1 MLKYKI
7 IIKKVFHFVLLC
19 IGISIF
25 INLLSVSLSFAQE
38 IAIPTVNFN
47 ITQARTPREV
57 SLALQILF
65 LLTIIS
71 LAPSLLILM
80 TSFIRIYIVLSFVGR
95 GIGTQNLPPAQ
106 TIAGLSLFLT
116 LFVMFPV
123 FQRSYNEGLQPYF
136 NGQFT
141 IQEGYQK
148 AITPIREFMF
158 KETSERYIY
167 RFIRLAQVERPR
179 NQNDVPTYVLIPAFV
194 LNEISIAFYMGVLIM
209 IPFTI
214 IDIITAGTLMSMGM
228 MMVPPVTISFP
239 IKILLFVLAD
249 GWDLLIDKLIQSF

>member
-1 MLKYKI
+1 MNSKKI
-7 IIKKVFHFVLLC
+7 LWYLFMF
-19 IGISIF
+19 ISMF
-25 INLLSVSLSFAQE
+25 SSVKPLYSQQ

-47 ITQARTPREV
+47 IAQAKTPQEV

-95 GIGTQNLPPAQ
+95 GIGTQNLPPTQ

-116 LFVMFPV
+116 LFVMFPILKE
-123 FQRSYNEGLQPYF
+123 SYQSGLQPYF
-136 NGQFT
+136 EGKISIN
-141 IQEGYQK
+141 EGYTK
-148 AITPIREFMF
+148 SIAPIRKFMF
-158 KETSERYIY
+158 QETSERYIY
-167 RFIRLAQVERPR
+167 RFIQLAHIDRPR
-179 NQNDVPTYVLIPAFV
+179 NQDDVPTYVLIPAFV

-249 GWDLLIDKLIQSF
+249 GWDLLVDKLIQSFLR

>member
-1 MLKYKI
+1 MRKYKI
-7 IIKKVFHFVLLC
+7 IIKKILYFILMF
-19 IGISIF
+19 IGISTF
-25 INLLSVSLSFAQE
+25 ISLLNVNFSYAQE

-57 SLALQILF
+57 SLALQVLF

-123 FQRSYNEGLQPYF
+123 FQRSYKEGLQPYF
-136 NGQFT
+136 DGQLS
-141 IQEGYQK
+141 IQQGYQK
-148 AITPIREFMF
+148 AIAPVREFMF

>member
-7 IIKKVFHFVLLC
+7 IIKKVFPFVLLC
-19 IGISIF
+19 FGISIF
-25 INLLSVSLSFAQE
+25 INLLSVPLSFAQE

-57 SLALQILF
+57 SLALQVLF

-136 NGQFT
+136 NGQLT

-148 AITPIREFMF
+148 AIMPIREFMF

>member
-1 MLKYKI
+1 MN
-7 IIKKVFHFVLLC
+7 KKQILWLSLGVFL
-19 IGISIF
+19 
-25 INLLSVSLSFAQE
+25 
-38 IAIPTVNFN
+38 AIPISFYAQQLSIPSVNFN
-47 ITQARTPREV
+47 VSQAQTPQEV

-80 TSFIRIYIVLSFVGR
+80 TSFVRIYIVLSFVGR
-95 GIGTQNLPPAQ
+95 GIGTQNLPPTQ

-116 LFVMFPV
+116 LFIMFPTL
-123 FQRSYNEGLQPYF
+123 QKSYTEGLQPYF
-136 NGQFT
+136 EGSIT
-141 IQEGYQK
+141 LDEGYVK
-148 AITPIREFMF
+148 GVAPIREFMF
-158 KETSERYIY
+158 RETSERYIY
-167 RFIRLAQVERPR
+167 RFIQLSGIERPR
-179 NQNDVPTYVLIPAFV
+179 NQNDVPTYILIPAFV

-214 IDIITAGTLMSMGM
+214 IEIVVAGTLMSMGM

-249 GWDLLIDKLIQSF
+249 GWDLLIDNLVRSFMR

>member
-1 MLKYKI
+1 MVT
-7 IIKKVFHFVLLC
+7 KKHLIFLGFFAISVLPTL
-19 IGISIF
+19 
-25 INLLSVSLSFAQE
+25 NFAQQ

-47 ITQARTPREV
+47 IAQARTPQEV

-95 GIGTQNLPPAQ
+95 GIGTQNLPPTQ

-116 LFVMFPV
+116 LFVMFPI
-123 FQRSYNEGLQPYF
+123 FKSSYDVGLRPYF
-136 NGQFT
+136 NGNISLEQ
-141 IQEGYQK
+141 GYEK
-148 AITPIREFMF
+148 AIAPIRTFMF
-158 KETSERYIY
+158 QETSERYIY
-167 RFIRLAQVERPR
+167 RFIQLAGIERPA
-179 NQNDVPTYVLIPAFV
+179 NQSEVPTYVLIPAFV
-194 LNEISIAFYMGVLIM
+194 VNEISIAFFMGVLIM

-214 IDIITAGTLMSMGM
+214 IDIVTAGTLMSMGM
-228 MMVPPVTISFP
+228 MMVPPITIAFP

-249 GWDLLIDKLIQSF
+249 GWDLLIDKLVQSFIR

>member
-1 MLKYKI
+1 MLKVNI
-7 IIKKVFHFVLLC
+7 FQKKVFPVVLLC
-19 IGISIF
+19 FGISIV
-25 INLLSVSLSFAQE
+25 INLLSVPLAFAQE

-47 ITQARTPREV
+47 IAQARTPSEV
-57 SLALQILF
+57 SLALQVLF

-95 GIGTQNLPPAQ
+95 GIGTQNLPPTQ

-136 NGQFT
+136 NGQST

-148 AITPIREFMF
+148 AISPIREFMF

-167 RFIRLAQVERPR
+167 RFIRLAQVDRPR